1 MKSFLFGALWVFVA
15 AFIALGSY
23 MLKNHVIFLEKD
35 IRKTNR
41 QIAANIRE
49 THILKAEWSH
59 LNDPSRIRRLSEKYL
74 KLSPITAEQ
83 FIDIDNIPFE
93 KENNKEKEQ
102 KQ

>member
-35 IRKTNR
+35 IKKTNR

-74 KLSPITAEQ
+74 KLSPITAKQ
-83 FIDIDNIPFE
+83 FINIDDIPFE
-93 KENNKEKEQ
+93 KENKEEEQ
-102 KQ
+102 KP

>member
-35 IRKTNR
+35 LRKTNR

-59 LNDPSRIRRLSEKYL
+59 LNDPSRIGKLSEKYL
-74 KLSPITAEQ
+74 KLKPITAKQ
-83 FIDIDNIPFE
+83 FIDVDDIPF
-93 KENNKEKEQ
+93 KEVKKEGEQ

>member
-35 IRKTNR
+35 LGKTTR

-49 THILKAEWSH
+49 THTLKAEWSH

-74 KLSPITAEQ
+74 KLKPMTAKQ
-83 FIDIDNIPFE
+83 FIDIADIPF
-93 KENNKEKEQ
+93 KEVAKEGEQ
-102 KQ
+102 KK

>member
-1 MKSFLFGALWVFVA
+1 MKSFLFGALWVFIA

-41 QIAANIRE
+41 QIEANIRE

-59 LNDPSRIRRLSEKYL
+59 LNDPSRIRGLSEKYL
-74 KLSPITAEQ
+74 KLKPITAKQ
-83 FIDIDNIPFE
+83 FIDIDDIPFKEE
-93 KENNKEKEQ
+93 KIKEAQ
-102 KQ
+102 R